1 MAREPRDDRT
11 RIRQPGVDPARVSQ
25 ASDETTVRSPA
36 RTPEPH
42 ADRTSLRESV
52 PHVDETALRH
62 PADVTMMRPGTG
74 NCASAGPAS
83 PMDCGADFPAGQ
95 GLAREAIPFG
105 RGYRL
110 RGRYELDE
118 MIGQGAMG
126 QVWRAKDLLGEEAL
140 DRNPYVAVKVLNSD
154 FENRPD
160 AFIALH
166 REATRAQK
174 LAHPN
179 IVTVYVFDRD
189 EQSGRAFVAMELLE
203 GRPLDRVIR
212 QGGVAGLPRSEAM
225 PIIRGMAE
233 GLAYAHR
240 KGIVH
245 SDFKPANVF
254 LTSDGTAKI
263 LDFGIARAVQV
274 AEREAGIALPDSPP
288 EQRDDSGFQGYTVMY
303 AAPEALSGA
312 PPSTSEDVFAL
323 GIVAYELVSG
333 SHPFKRMSAL
343 EARAANIQRPA
354 LRGLKRREC
363 NAIEKALSYDPS
375 QRFTNATAFL
385 RQLQGIPVIQ
395 QALIA
400 AVGVLVIAAAIL
412 WYRSYLDSLPN
423 VPFEQLPPQA
433 QRDFLEKVR
442 QGNESLD
449 YLKRTHDITASADAA
464 QYFADAYRLH
474 EKDPLAVS
482 GLATA
487 ADYAIDWYRKQP
499 DQHEARAELEKFR
512 AKSDYYQRYGPLQK
526 AIRAASGE

>member
-1 MAREPRDDRT
+1 MARDAGDERT
-11 RIRQPGVDPARVSQ
+11 RMRQPAADPARVQ
-25 ASDETTVRSPA
+25 PAPDETRVRGVPRPDETAVRSPA
-36 RTPEPH
+36 G
-42 ADRTSLRESV
+42 
-52 PHVDETALRH
+52 H
-62 PADVTMMRPGTG
+62 PP
-74 NCASAGPAS
+74 PAS
-83 PMDCGADFPAGQ
+83 LGADSPATP
-95 GLAREAIPFG
+95 GLARQPIAFG
-105 RGYRL
+105 QGYRL
-110 RGRYELDE
+110 RGRYELHE

-154 FENRPD
+154 FEGRPD

-189 EQSGRAFVAMELLE
+189 EESGRAFVAMELLE
-203 GRPLDRVIR
+203 GRPLDEVIR
-212 QGGVAGLPRSEAM
+212 KGGVAGLPREEAL

-233 GLAYAHR
+233 GLSFAHR

-245 SDFKPANVF
+245 SDFKPANIF
-254 LTSDGTAKI
+254 LTRDGTPKI

-274 AEREAGIALPDSPP
+274 AQRVAGAPVPDSVR
-288 EQRDDSGFQGYTVMY
+288 EQDDGGFQGYTINY

-343 EARAANIQRPA
+343 EAQAANLQRPA

-363 NAIEKALSYDPS
+363 NAIERALSYEPAK
-375 QRFTNATAFL
+375 RFTDAGAFL
-385 RQLQGIPVIQ
+385 RQLQGIPLIQ
-395 QALIA
+395 QALVA
-400 AVGVLVIAAAIL
+400 AVGVLLIAAGIL

-423 VPFEQLPPQA
+423 VPFEQLPQQV
-433 QRDFLEKVR
+433 QRDFLDKVR

-449 YLKRTHDITASADAA
+449 YLRRTHDITASADAA
-464 QYFADAYRLH
+464 QYFADAYQLH
-474 EKDPLAVS
+474 EKDPRAVS

-487 ADYAIDWYRKQP
+487 ADYAIDWYRRLP
-499 DQHEARAELEKFR
+499 DQHEARAELERFR
-512 AKSDYYQRYGPLQK
+512 GKSDYYQTYGPLQK
-526 AIRAASGE
+526 AIRAAGGE